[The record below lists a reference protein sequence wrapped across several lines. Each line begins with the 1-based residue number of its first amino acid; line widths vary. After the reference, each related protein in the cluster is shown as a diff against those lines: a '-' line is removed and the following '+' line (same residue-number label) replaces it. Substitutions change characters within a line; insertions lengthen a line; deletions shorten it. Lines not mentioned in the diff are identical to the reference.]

1 MQTRYLLSSLRLPC
15 PRLLRLYYRTMST
28 RTYRDAIEHL
38 NSLQSNAATI
48 EASRASGGRLAQF
61 AIPETKEYLQRIG
74 YEVRIPDALFLR
86 DFFTDLT
93 ARRIEQVKRDTHYWD
108 QRQRLYLRLR

>member
-1 MQTRYLLSSLRLPC
+1 
-15 PRLLRLYYRTMST
+15 MST

-74 YEVRIPDALFLR
+74 YEVRINNTLFLR

-93 ARRIEQVKRDTHYWD
+93 ARRVEQTECDPYYRD
-108 QRQRLYLRLR
+108 QRQRIYLRLR

>member
-1 MQTRYLLSSLRLPC
+1 MSS
-15 PRLLRLYYRTMST
+15 

-74 YEVRIPDALFLR
+74 YEVRIADASLLR

-93 ARRIEQVKRDTHYWD
+93 ARRLEQAECNPYYWN
-108 QRQRLYLRLR
+108 QRQRIHLRIR